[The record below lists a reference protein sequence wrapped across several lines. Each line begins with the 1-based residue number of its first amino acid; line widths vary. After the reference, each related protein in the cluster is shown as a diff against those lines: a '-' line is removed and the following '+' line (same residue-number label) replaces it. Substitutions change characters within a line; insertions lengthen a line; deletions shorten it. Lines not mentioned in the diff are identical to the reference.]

1 MLDCLLVLISLPLAG
16 DFPMCSVG
24 RVYFLAPESSG
35 LTTFFGQWNFNELD
49 ATSALRGASMVWLGL
64 LPSWDPSRE
73 GCVLDTCWSKET
85 VETSGTELNLNQS
98 LKPTS
103 DDSQPT
109 PVFLPGKFHTLRSS
123 VGLLRVRHDWAY
135 THLQMMSYLL
145 ACSVMSDSLRLSHSM
160 GFPRQEYWSRLP
172 FPPPGDLP
180 NPGIELMS
188 LMSPA
193 LAGGFFSIVP
203 SGNPEFIDDELLV
216 LWRTKVTL
224 VLKLFRRLL

>member
-1 MLDCLLVLISLPLAG
+1 M
-16 DFPMCSVG
+16 
-24 RVYFLAPESSG
+24 APESSG

-73 GCVLDTCWSKET
+73 GCVLDTCWYKET

-123 VGLLRVRHDWAY
+123 VGLLRVRHD
-135 THLQMMSYLL
+135 
-145 ACSVMSDSLRLSHSM
+145 
-160 GFPRQEYWSRLP
+160 
-172 FPPPGDLP
+172 
-180 NPGIELMS
+180 
-188 LMSPA
+188 
-193 LAGGFFSIVP
+193 
-203 SGNPEFIDDELLV
+203 
-216 LWRTKVTL
+216 
-224 VLKLFRRLL
+224 